1 MGGFVGGIW
10 ARSGNEAL
18 AWGWA
23 GGWRRW
29 RADESSGAGGAAEMW
44 IEVGAVTGHAG
55 PVRGISWAPNGEYLA
70 STGYGFIHFA
80 KTKGELIGHIPT

>member
-1 MGGFVGGIW
+1 MGGFVGGLW
-10 ARSGNEAL
+10 ARGGKEAL

-29 RADESSGAGGAAEMW
+29 RAEPVQIEGQEEMW
-44 IEVGAVTGHAG
+44 TEIGAISGHAG

-70 STGYGFIHFA
+70 STGYSFRRTRGVSRIL
-80 KTKGELIGHIPT
+80 K